1 MTRPRGVLYLVAIG
15 GAGALVATIIDPGG
29 PWPALVALGTGVAI
43 GELFELRPQGRAA
56 IPLSFAV
63 IVVLLRA
70 DTVNQFLIVVATAE
84 VVALVAR
91 ETPAWPLRPVL
102 LLERLLSAG
111 AAFAAAALV
120 ADATVGRD
128 NRLRVLLALGAGA
141 AAALA
146 AAELLRLARDR
157 RYAVSVRGRS
167 ADLALITSG
176 MLMGIGYDGI
186 GGRGGLGLWGPL
198 LFSVPLFAAWYS
210 FEQLSS
216 IRRTYEQTI
225 VALSATPELG
235 GLVPEG
241 HTRRVTALSLRMGRE
256 LDFNKTEL
264 ARLETAALLHHLG
277 QVTLDEPEDHTRG
290 VDWAEVAQAGA
301 TMLRASEALA
311 PAGEVLAASER
322 PARPELGTALDPV
335 PPITALSGQILKVAS
350 AFDELSE
357 GRRDNAPIALEVLY
371 SGPGYVY
378 DGRVLAALETVLRRR
393 RSLPVEA

>member
-1 MTRPRGVLYLVAIG
+1 MTRPRGLLYLVAIG
-15 GAGALVATIIDPGG
+15 AAGAVLARLIDPNG
-29 PWPALVALGTGVAI
+29 PWPGLVALGAGVAI
-43 GELFELRPQGRAA
+43 GELFELRPQGRAG

-63 IVVLLRA
+63 IVVLLRS
-70 DTVNQFLIVVATAE
+70 DMYQFLIVVAVAE

-91 ETPAWPLRPVL
+91 ETPGWPLRPVL
-102 LLERLLSAG
+102 LFERLLSAG

-120 ADATVGRD
+120 ADATVGQD

-146 AAELLRLARDR
+146 AAEVLRRARDR
-157 RYAVSVRGRS
+157 RYAFSVRGRS

-186 GGRGGLGLWGPL
+186 GGRGGMGLWGPL
-198 LFSVPLFAAWYS
+198 LFSVPLLAAWYS
-210 FEQLSS
+210 FEQLSL

-225 VALSATPELG
+225 VALSVTPELG
-235 GLVPEG
+235 GLVREG
-241 HTRRVTALSLRMGRE
+241 HARRVTALSLRMGRE

-290 VDWAEVAQAGA
+290 IDWAEVAQAGA
-301 TMLRASEALA
+301 TMLRASEELA

-357 GRRDNAPIALEVLY
+357 GRRANAPIALEMLY

-378 DGRVLAALETVLRRR
+378 DGRVLAALETVLHRRKL
-393 RSLPVEA
+393 LPVEA